1 MGRRVGGWWWHVDCS
16 GLHVLELGP
25 CQERHLKFSAKAA
38 APAPSL
44 PRSDLLSG
52 TRSSRLYRSLVLNG
66 KALTAAAYSSYPADK
81 HPTTFSIYSI
91 PSKGG

>member
-1 MGRRVGGWWWHVDCS
+1 MGRRVGGWRWHV
-16 GLHVLELGP
+16 GWGGWHVLELVP
-25 CQERHLKFSAKAA
+25 CQVRHLKFSAKVA
-38 APAPSL
+38 APAPF